1 MSSALAKRL
10 FRMVALCASLLSV
23 FATSGDE
30 ARFNNLGHQM
40 ICMCGCN
47 QILLECNHVGC
58 TYSDKMRSQLTAL
71 LSSGRRPPP
80 GSGLQGGDSEG
91 LQGRNSDTQIQQWF
105 VQEYGLTVLAAPVN
119 SGFGRVAWVTPFAVF
134 LAALVLAA
142 LVIRNWKLRPATVT
156 GSSKTA
162 GSVELIDY
170 REQARRET
178 EI

>member
-1 MSSALAKRL
+1 MA
-10 FRMVALCASLLSV
+10 ALCAALLSV
-23 FATSGDE
+23 FATTGDE

-58 TYSDKMRSQLTAL
+58 TYSDKMRGELMA
-71 LSSGRRPPP
+71 
-80 GSGLQGGDSEG
+80 GLQRRD
-91 LQGRNSDTQIQQWF
+91 SDTQVQQWF
-105 VQEYGLTVLAAPVN
+105 VQQYGLTVLAAPVN

-156 GSSKTA
+156 GSSKAA
-162 GSVELIDY
+162 GPAELIDY

>member
-1 MSSALAKRL
+1 MSSALPKRL
-10 FRMVALCASLLSV
+10 FRTIGLCAALLGV
-23 FATSGDE
+23 FATGGDQ

-58 TYSDKMRSQLTAL
+58 TYSDKMRDQLMA
-71 LSSGRRPPP
+71 
-80 GSGLQGGDSEG
+80 GLQRGD
-91 LQGRNSDTQIQQWF
+91 SDTQVQQFF

-119 SGFGRVAWVTPFAVF
+119 SGFGRVAWVTPFIVF
-134 LAALVLAA
+134 VGALLLAG
-142 LVIRNWKLRPATVT
+142 LVIRNWKLRPATVS
-156 GSSKTA
+156 GSGKLS
-162 GSVELIDY
+162 GSAELVGY

>member
-1 MSSALAKRL
+1 VSSALAKRL
-10 FRMVALCASLLSV
+10 FRMVGLCAALLSV
-23 FATSGDE
+23 FATSGVE

-58 TYSDKMRSQLTAL
+58 TYSEKMRGQLMA
-71 LSSGRRPPP
+71 
-80 GSGLQGGDSEG
+80 GLQRGE
-91 LQGRNSDTQIQQWF
+91 SDTQVQQFF

-119 SGFGRVAWVTPFAVF
+119 SGFGRVAWVTPFIVF
-134 LAALVLAA
+134 LGALLLAA
-142 LVIRNWKLRPATVT
+142 LVIRNWRLRTATVSGSGKVT
-156 GSSKTA
+156 GTA
-162 GSVELIDY
+162 ELVGY

>member
-10 FRMVALCASLLSV
+10 FRMLGLCAALLSV
-23 FATSGDE
+23 FAASGDQ

-40 ICMCGCN
+40 ICMCSCN

-58 TYSDKMRSQLTAL
+58 TYSDKMRGQLMA
-71 LSSGRRPPP
+71 
-80 GSGLQGGDSEG
+80 GLERGD
-91 LQGRNSDTQIQQWF
+91 SDTQVQQFF

-119 SGFGRVAWVTPFAVF
+119 RGFGRVAWVTPFAVF
-134 LAALVLAA
+134 LAALLLAA
-142 LVIRNWKLRPATVT
+142 LVIRNWRLRPAAAAGPHDSTVPR
-156 GSSKTA
+156 
-162 GSVELIDY
+162 ELMDY

>member
-10 FRMVALCASLLSV
+10 LRMAALCAALLSV
-23 FATSGDE
+23 FASSSDQ

-40 ICMCGCN
+40 ICMCSCN

-58 TYSDKMRSQLTAL
+58 TYSDKMRDQLTA
-71 LSSGRRPPP
+71 
-80 GSGLQGGDSEG
+80 GLQRGDS
-91 LQGRNSDTQIQQWF
+91 DTKVQQWF

-134 LAALVLAA
+134 LAGLLLAA

-156 GSSKTA
+156 GSSNTA
-162 GSVELIDY
+162 GSAELIGY
-170 REQARRET
+170 RDQARRET
-178 EI
+178 EL

>member
-10 FRMVALCASLLSV
+10 LRMAALCGALLSV
-23 FATSGDE
+23 FASSGDQ

-58 TYSDKMRSQLTAL
+58 TYSDKMRGQLM
-71 LSSGRRPPP
+71 G
-80 GSGLQGGDSEG
+80 GLQRGD
-91 LQGRNSDTQIQQWF
+91 SDTQVQQFF

-134 LAALVLAA
+134 LGALILAA

-156 GSSKTA
+156 GSSNTA
-162 GSVELIDY
+162 GSAELMDY

>member
-1 MSSALAKRL
+1 VSSAVAKKL
-10 FRMVALCASLLSV
+10 FRIVALSGVLLSV
-23 FATSGDE
+23 FASTGDE

-58 TYSDKMRSQLTAL
+58 TYSDKMRGQLMAL
-71 LSSGRRPPP
+71 LSSDRRPPSA
-80 GSGLQGGDSEG
+80 SGGVQSGD
-91 LQGRNSDTQIQQWF
+91 SDTQVQQWF

-119 SGFGRVAWVTPFAVF
+119 SGFGRVAWITPFAVF
-134 LAALVLAA
+134 LAALLLAA

-156 GSSKTA
+156 GSDNTA
-162 GSVELIDY
+162 GSAELIGY

-178 EI
+178 EL

>member
-1 MSSALAKRL
+1 MSSALPKRL
-10 FRMVALCASLLSV
+10 FRMVALCAGLLSV
-23 FATSGDE
+23 FASTGDQ

-58 TYSDKMRSQLTAL
+58 TYSDKMRNELTA
-71 LSSGRRPPP
+71 
-80 GSGLQGGDSEG
+80 GLQRGD
-91 LQGRNSDTQIQQWF
+91 SDTQVQQSF

-156 GSSKTA
+156 GSSKAT
-162 GSVELIDY
+162 GSAELMGY

-178 EI
+178 EL